1 MEWEKY
7 SLHQIKTE
15 SDGAGTRLIS
25 LFARDYAKLMNADPC
40 LSCPGLQQR
49 FNNFITKRN
58 TMKNI
63 ENSGFKLKPMY
74 EGISLGF
81 GSQKTLSSANLSDDN
96 AIEFIKK
103 HPKGVDLFSKLPE
116 GFDADKVQVK
126 KDKDQDPD
134 RIKELMKLN
143 KDELEKEATTLE
155 VSTEGTKKEIAQRIY
170 DAEKAIES
178 DNK

>member
-1 MEWEKY
+1 MNWEKY

-49 FNNFITKRN
+49 FNKFITKRN
-58 TMKNI
+58 TMKDI
-63 ENSGFKLKPMY
+63 QNSGFKLKPMY

-81 GSQKTLSSANLSDDN
+81 GSQKTLSSANLSDEV
-96 AIEFIKK
+96 AVEFIKK
-103 HPKGVDLFSKLPE
+103 HPKGVGLFSKLPE
-116 GFDADKVQVK
+116 GFDAEKAEVK
-126 KDKDQDPD
+126 KDKDQDPE
-134 RIKELMKLN
+134 RIQELMRLK
-143 KDELEKEATTLE
+143 KEELEKEATTLE

-170 DAEKAIES
+170 DAEIAIQSE
-178 DNK
+178 DK